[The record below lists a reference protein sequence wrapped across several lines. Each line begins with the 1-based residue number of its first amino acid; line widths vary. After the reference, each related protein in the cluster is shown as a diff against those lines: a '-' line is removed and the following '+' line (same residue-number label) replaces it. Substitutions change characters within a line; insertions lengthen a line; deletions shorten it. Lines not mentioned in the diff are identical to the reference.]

1 MGNKLNLN
9 MKTTAFSIAL
19 LQLLAYEGHTLTLK
33 ALLERDE
40 EEEIELAGDGF
51 INLEDF
57 GEVPIYIELGG
68 EGGSGKGSD
77 EGSDEKSGSEEGSDE
92 KSGSEE
98 GSEEEESSKRSG
110 SGSEEEDDSE
120 GSKGSG

>member
-1 MGNKLNLN
+1 MGKLNLN

-40 EEEIELAGDGF
+40 EEEIELAGDGI

-77 EGSDEKSGSEEGSDE
+77 EGSDEGSKEGSGSD
-92 KSGSEE
+92 E
-98 GSEEEESSKRSG
+98 GSEESRMINQKAQKNLEVRK
-110 SGSEEEDDSE
+110 
-120 GSKGSG
+120 